1 MDINMSEKMSGETTM
16 TELEIDVRGLY
27 EVLKVYRHSFVVPED
42 DEYIAEAVY
51 HAKGFDDGITFVRE
65 KLGEILGEQS
75 EGGDH
80 A

>member
-27 EVLKVYRHSFVVPED
+27 EVLKTYRRS
-42 DEYIAEAVY
+42 
-51 HAKGFDDGITFVRE
+51 FVRE

>member
-27 EVLKVYRHSFVVPED
+27 EVLKTYRRSFVVPED
-42 DEYIAEAVY
+42 DEHIAEAVY
-51 HAKGFDDGITFVRE
+51 HAKGFDDGVTFVRE